1 MLFLVTM
8 VWVSHSKTLNNSIN
22 RLHKRALNFVHNDF
36 LSRFSELLE
45 KEKSVIIHHHTL
57 QTLACKIFKIKNN
70 MAPEI
75 FTETFPSRK
84 VVIILG
90 SLQMR
95 SIKTVIYGSETTSR
109 LGLKIWEVLPT
120 EFKNIGTL
128 HYSNRKLVNGHKSS
142 FYNM

>member
-1 MLFLVTM
+1 
-8 VWVSHSKTLNNSIN
+8 
-22 RLHKRALNFVHNDF
+22 
-36 LSRFSELLE
+36 
-45 KEKSVIIHHHTL
+45 
-57 QTLACKIFKIKNN
+57 

-128 HYSNRKLVNGHKSS
+128 HYSNRKLVNGHTSS